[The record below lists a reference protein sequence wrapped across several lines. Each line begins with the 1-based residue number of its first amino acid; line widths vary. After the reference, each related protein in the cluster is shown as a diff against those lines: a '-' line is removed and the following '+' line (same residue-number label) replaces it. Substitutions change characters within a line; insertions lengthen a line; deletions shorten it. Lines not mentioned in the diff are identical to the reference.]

1 MGGPAVIEIDPG
13 WRPPTLSTERL
24 ILRSLT
30 PDDAES
36 LFRHASNPN
45 VTRYASWDAHTSI
58 DQSIRFVG
66 EYAPS
71 QYLQAIPEP
80 IAICERGNV
89 GEVIGV
95 TGGIWADRNNFCME
109 IGFWVAE
116 PYWNRGYVTEAAREL
131 VRYLFATYTVE
142 RVQAHCLVENR
153 ASARAL
159 EKIGLQFEGI
169 ARSAVFLRGRFWDI
183 RKYAVL
189 RSDWAGS

>member
-1 MGGPAVIEIDPG
+1 MIEINPG

-24 ILRSLT
+24 LLRALT
-30 PDDAES
+30 PDDADS
-36 LFRHASNPN
+36 LYRHASNPN
-45 VTRYASWDAHTSI
+45 VTRYTSWDAHTSI

-80 IAICERGNV
+80 IAICERANA

-95 TGGIWADRNNFCME
+95 TGGTWADRSNQCME
-109 IGFWVAE
+109 LGFWIAE
-116 PYWNRGYVTEAAREL
+116 PFWGRGYIPEAAREL
-131 VRYLFATYTVE
+131 LRYLFDTYTLE
-142 RVQAHCLVENR
+142 RVQAHCLAENL

-159 EKIGLQFEGI
+159 EKIGLKFEGI

-183 RKYAVL
+183 CKYAMI
-189 RSDWAGS
+189 RGDQQAPRHGP